1 MGLFDFCAPLEK
13 ALGVATLRQSVISNN
28 IANANT
34 TGFRATT
41 VAFEDSMR
49 KAMAVKNKEDGEFE
63 LTGLVD
69 AEFDLEGASNNMDNV
84 QPTMLKE
91 PGAGV
96 DINKEMANLAKNQ
109 IVYQALTRKISGN
122 IGALKY
128 VIDNSGR

>member
-1 MGLFDFCAPLEK
+1 MGLFDYCIPLEK
-13 ALGVATLRQSVISNN
+13 ALGVANLRQQVIANN

-34 TGFRATT
+34 AGFRSTN

-49 KAMAVKNKEDGEFE
+49 KALAVKNQEDGEFE

-69 AEFDLEGASNNMDNV
+69 PEFDLEGTAELDNV
-84 QPTMLKE
+84 QPTMIKE
-91 PGAGV
+91 QAAGV
-96 DINKEMANLAKNQ
+96 DTNKEMANLAKNQ

>member
-1 MGLFDFCAPLEK
+1 MGLFDYCKPLEK
-13 ALGVATLRQSVISNN
+13 ALGVASLRQQVIANN

-34 TGFRATT
+34 AGFRATN

-49 KAMAVKNKEDGEFE
+49 KALAVKKHEEGEFE

-69 AEFDLEGASNNMDNV
+69 PEFDLGSSGNVDDV
-84 QPTMLKE
+84 QPTMIKE
-91 PGAGV
+91 QGAGV
-96 DINKEMANLAKNQ
+96 DMNKEMANLAKNQ